1 MQIDSLK
8 LTNFRSWRRL
18 KLEFDPG
25 LTVIA
30 GPNASGKTNIAEA
43 VAMLATG
50 QAFRAERDQE
60 IIAFNTHHVSVEGVV
75 ETEGKKIDLRVTLL
89 DRGMKRLALENIGKR
104 LIDFAGNLQVVVFWP
119 ADLELVIDSP
129 SLRRRFM
136 DQALSLI
143 DRSYRRTLLEYGK
156 VLTARNRILD
166 RLREGTAREGELDF
180 WDNKLVDLGGY
191 ITHNREILF
200 LYLNGLDK
208 NLGPI
213 SWTYRP
219 SIIGSEKLEKMRQRD
234 IDAGLTLSGPQRDDF
249 IFLWDGRDLS
259 LFGSRGEQR
268 IAVLALKLGELEFL
282 ADRKGERPVL
292 ILDDIFSEL
301 DDAHRQHVL
310 GVIGLQQTILTTTDI
325 GSIPAEAL
333 KKVKIIRADRL

>member
-1 MQIDSLK
+1 MKK
-8 LTNFRSWRRL
+8 L
-18 KLEFDPG
+18 
-25 LTVIA
+25 
-30 GPNASGKTNIAEA
+30 A
-43 VAMLATG
+43 V
-50 QAFRAERDQE
+50 
-60 IIAFNTHHVSVEGVV
+60 
-75 ETEGKKIDLRVTLL
+75 
-89 DRGMKRLALENIGKR
+89 ENVGKR

-119 ADLELVIDSP
+119 ADLELVIDAP

-143 DRSYRRTLLEYGK
+143 DRNYRRTLLEYGK

-166 RLREGTAREGELDF
+166 RIRDGQGRQSELDF

-200 LYLNGLDK
+200 LYLNGIEHK
-208 NLGPI
+208 LGPI

-219 SIIGSEKLEKMRQRD
+219 SIIDAEKVEKTRPRD
-234 IDAGLTLSGPQRDDF
+234 IEAGQTLSGPQRDDF
-249 IFLWDGRDLS
+249 IFLWEDRDLS

-282 ADRKGERPVL
+282 TDRRGERPIL

-301 DDAHRQHVL
+301 DEDHRKHVL
-310 GVIGLQQTILTTTDI
+310 GVVDRQQTIVTTTDI
-325 GSIPAEAL
+325 DSIPEKLL
-333 KKVKIIRADRL
+333 KEVKVIQTDKINPA